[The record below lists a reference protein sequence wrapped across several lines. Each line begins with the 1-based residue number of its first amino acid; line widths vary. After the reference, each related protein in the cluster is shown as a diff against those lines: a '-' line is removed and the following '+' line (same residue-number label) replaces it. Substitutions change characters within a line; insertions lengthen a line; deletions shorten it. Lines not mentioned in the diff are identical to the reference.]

1 MKSFLRPLFAAL
13 AVGLALVPVIAF
25 GANINVKSDV
35 TNIYVKIDVNLLDKL
50 VSLTADQKARAAEI
64 FTQQE
69 DALQAFASMED
80 QAIKGTPIRQNARA
94 QIRAILMPA
103 QQKIYDAAPQRL
115 GGGARLDIGFTV
127 DRLDKLVGLTAA
139 QKVQA
144 TQIFTDQNSALLA
157 ITSEEDQTIK
167 GMSIQQ
173 NARSQPRVILTPAQ
187 QKINDAAPQRLGG
200 GAMQDISVVVD
211 RLAKLVGLTAAQKV
225 QATQIFTDQ
234 NSALLAF
241 TSDEDR
247 MIKGA
252 PIRQNARAQI
262 RSILTPEQQKIYD
275 TSPQR
280 LGGGA
285 MQDAAAI
292 ASRVDKVVTLTDD
305 QVAPVAAIYQKLADD
320 MAALSPADRASGQG
334 AAIWKAAK
342 AEVRALLTPEQQQ
355 KFDTNP
361 NGAEDMEARA
371 FVRSILKTAPAV
383 VARVGTVTKV
393 TRVTPDESWVATT
406 LVNEQP
412 QSMKG
417 NYVYKVEGNAGTGTF
432 KVSWEKP
439 SPSEPINIIKIEGS
453 AGETIQP

>member
-25 GANINVKSDV
+25 GANINV
-35 TNIYVKIDVNLLDKL
+35 NIDVNLLDKL
-50 VSLTADQKARAAEI
+50 VSLTAAQKAQAAQI

-69 DALQAFASMED
+69 DALQAFTSVEERWH
-80 QAIKGTPIRQNARA
+80 KGGPIWQNARA
-94 QIRAILMPA
+94 QIRAILTPA
-103 QQKIYDAAPQRL
+103 QQKIYDTAPLRL
-115 GGGARLDIGFTV
+115 GGGAQLDISDAV
-127 DRLDKLVGLTAA
+127 DRLDKLVGLTAD

-157 ITSEEDQTIK
+157 ITSEEDQAIK
-167 GMSIQQ
+167 GMPIRQ
-173 NARSQPRVILTPAQ
+173 NARAQIRAILTPAQ
-187 QKINDAAPQRLGG
+187 QEFYDVAPQRLGG
-200 GAMQDISVVVD
+200 GAMQDINVAVD
-211 RLAKLVGLTAAQKV
+211 RLDKLVGLTAAQKAQV
-225 QATQIFTDQ
+225 AEIFAQ
-234 NSALLAF
+234 QEHALQAF
-241 TSDEDR
+241 TSIDDR
-247 MIKGA
+247 MIKGM
-252 PIRQNARAQI
+252 PIRQKARAEI
-262 RSILTPEQQKIYD
+262 RAALTPAQQKIYD

-305 QVAPVAAIYQKLADD
+305 QVAPVAAIYQKLSDA
-320 MAALSPADRASGQG
+320 MAALSPGDRASGQG
-334 AAIWKAAK
+334 ASIWKAAK

-383 VARVGTVTKV
+383 AARVGTVA
-393 TRVTPDESWVATT
+393 RVTPGESWVATT

-412 QSMKG
+412 QAMKG
-417 NYVYKVEGNAGTGTF
+417 NYVYKVEGSAGTGTF

-453 AGETIQP
+453 AGDTTQP